1 MSASLHELEDVL
13 ILFFWNPSTLEPV
26 DGNQALLLGVHIS
39 SSALV
44 GVVSL
49 SSQVILWAK

>member
-13 ILFFWNPSTLEPV
+13 ILFFWNPNALEPV